1 LSQFSRKISKTQSAD
16 GSEGDEVMDLSIDF
30 EIKGQLDMLE
40 AELNGEG
47 VGDEE
52 PVVDSDDEDEVAG
65 DVASSDAAAVTDI
78 IHNAEASIRLDP
90 LPLAEANIGC
100 VSIAKVSP

>member
-1 LSQFSRKISKTQSAD
+1 MPAGEEEID
-16 GSEGDEVMDLSIDF
+16 VSIDV
-30 EIKGQLDMLE
+30 EIEGQLDMLE
-40 AELNGEG
+40 TEVDGEG

-52 PVVDSDDEDEVAG
+52 ATVDSDDEDEIAG

-78 IHNAEASIRLDP
+78 IHDADASIRLDQ
-90 LPLAEANIGC
+90 LSLVEANVGR